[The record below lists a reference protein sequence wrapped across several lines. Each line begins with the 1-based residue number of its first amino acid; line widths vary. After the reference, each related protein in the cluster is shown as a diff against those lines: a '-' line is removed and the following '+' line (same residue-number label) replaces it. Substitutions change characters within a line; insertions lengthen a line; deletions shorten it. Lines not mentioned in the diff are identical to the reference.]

1 MLFKSRKKVN
11 LLEKFSS
18 LVWPKSGWNRLIK
31 YVSLRIKRLPG
42 SPHKIALG
50 FSFGVMSAMT
60 PFFGIHFL
68 IGIFLSWLFRCSIA
82 ASVIGNLIGNPWTFP
97 FIILINFK
105 IGNYLFITESDI
117 SFNVEDVYNEFTIIL
132 ASIFSILFDG
142 NFNNFINM
150 LMDLKFLPVILYGSL
165 FTCIITGLVSYF
177 FIKKIVINYQR
188 RKLKFNFINN
198 E

>member
-11 LLEKFSS
+11 LLEKFYS

-105 IGNYLFITESDI
+105 IGNYLFITESNI
-117 SFNVEDVYNEFTIIL
+117 SFNVEDVYNEFTTIL

-150 LMDLKFLPVILYGSL
+150 LIDLKFLPVILYGSL

>member
-105 IGNYLFITESDI
+105 IGNYLFITESNI

-150 LMDLKFLPVILYGSL
+150 LIELKFLPVILYGSL
-165 FTCIITGLVSYF
+165 FTCIVTGLVSYF

>member
-1 MLFKSRKKVN
+1 MLEFIED
-11 LLEKFSS
+11 LYMGPLA
-18 LVWPKSGWNRLIK
+18 W
-31 YVSLRIKRLPG
+31 
-42 SPHKIALG
+42 
-50 FSFGVMSAMT
+50 VMLAV
-60 PFFGIHFL
+60 L

-82 ASVIGNLIGNPWTFP
+82 ASIIGNLIGNPWTFP

-105 IGNYLFITESDI
+105 IGNYLFITESNI
-117 SFNVEDVYNEFTIIL
+117 SFNVEDVYNEFTTIL

-165 FTCIITGLVSYF
+165 FTCINTGLVSYF